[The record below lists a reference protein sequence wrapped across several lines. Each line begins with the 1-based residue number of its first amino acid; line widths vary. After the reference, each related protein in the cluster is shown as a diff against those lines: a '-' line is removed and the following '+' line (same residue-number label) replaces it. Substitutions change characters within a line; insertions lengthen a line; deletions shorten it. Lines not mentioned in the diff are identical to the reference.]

1 MHKVF
6 GIKQNVEYVDREG
19 AYVIVSDGDLIGVVK
34 TPKGYFLLG
43 GGIEGNENHRDSI
56 IRECLEEAGL
66 TVEVGKQLCS
76 AETYTQHPQI
86 GWFHPT
92 QTYYEGKV
100 ISKVSE
106 PFEKDH
112 EFVWI
117 EREKIRGK
125 MLAEMQN
132 WALERYV
139 ELIGHASSASREL
152 GEKKKHPT

>member
-6 GIKQNVEYVDREG
+6 GIKQDVKYVDREG
-19 AYVIVSDGDLIGVVK
+19 AYLIVSDGDLIGVVK

-43 GGIEGNENHRDSI
+43 GGIEDNENHRDCI

-66 TVEVGKQLCS
+66 TVEIGKRLCS
-76 AETYTQHPQI
+76 AETYTKHSQI
-86 GWFHPT
+86 GWLHPV

-106 PFEKDH
+106 QCEQDH

-117 EREKIRGK
+117 ECEKLRGK

-132 WALERYV
+132 WALEEYLR
-139 ELIGHASSASREL
+139 IN
-152 GEKKKHPT
+152 